1 MDLIR
6 ERASRERNDAEARV
20 EDAASMEFREREMA
34 EEYAKDGDGAR
45 AKDRED
51 VR

>member
-1 MDLIR
+1 MELIR

-20 EDAASMEFREREMA
+20 EDAASMEFRDRERA
-34 EEYAKDGDGAR
+34 EENARDGDEAR